1 MNMPMSSPYRSRSFA
16 ACLGLALALALC
28 PLGASAQLSPAVT
41 GQFEALPTPKSPS
54 VPPAVPESPK
64 TLEPV
69 PIPAPVP
76 VTTPEVVPEGCR
88 PVSDRAMAV
97 DLKAAMAQSQKQSLS
112 VQMALYSEA
121 VTLWTKAVPLCE
133 GRAKDRAQRN
143 LNDSLRVKEQLSEQ
157 QDAGPKCEGA
167 QKDATALQDL
177 ARQSLTDRRFTEAT
191 VLFRKAED
199 AWDNA
204 SELCTGSQQELAEKR
219 RDQST
224 VDGHNAEFCAPV
236 FERSREQ
243 TQKFRNLPP
252 ATAREDKQE
261 QSLIAETLWRDAMT
275 QCKGAVVD
283 AARNQAQALARE
295 RGTPWVARHLP
306 PPVVVAAVKRPA
318 PGSSGPAAAANSAA
332 LTPTAA
338 AGKAPTGKET
348 SNPGAFASLTT
359 TLSALGTSVS
369 SLASASAAASATAA
383 TAAAAEAA
391 AQVAPAATFKLGVA
405 EPQPAAFVSGT
416 TQFNGKFVR
425 DAEGTSFSGIGKI
438 TWANGD
444 VYDGNL
450 VKGQRQ
456 GKGLFIWA
464 NGQRFEG
471 DWIQDTPA
479 GKGRMQFANGN
490 RYDGD
495 VVNGIA
501 QGQGHLQYAS
511 GDDYNGKL
519 HAGVPDGRGTYTWKN
534 GQTFDGEWKAERPN
548 GQGILKFANGNVFEG
563 TVVSGVPHGQ
573 GKLSF
578 VTGELY
584 TGAVVQGEPEG
595 QGSFSWPNGD
605 QYVGLWKAGKKHGQ
619 GVFTW
624 KTGERWEGVYD
635 NDVQK

>member
-1 MNMPMSSPYRSRSFA
+1 MKALMPIFYRPCYGA
-16 ACLGLALALALC
+16 ACLGLALTLS
-28 PLGASAQLSPAVT
+28 PVWVSAQLSPAVT
-41 GQFEALPTPKSPS
+41 GKFEALPTPKPQ
-54 VPPAVPESPK
+54 
-64 TLEPV
+64 
-69 PIPAPVP
+69 PAPLAAPEPPKP
-76 VTTPEVVPEGCR
+76 VESVSASASVSAAATEVAPEGCR

-97 DLKAAMAQSQKQSLS
+97 DLKAAMAQSQKQALS
-112 VQMALYSEA
+112 VQMVLYSEA
-121 VTLWTKAVPLCE
+121 VTLWTKAVTLCE

-143 LNDSLRVKEQLSEQ
+143 LNDNARFKEQLSEQ

-177 ARQSLTDRRFTEAT
+177 ARQSLTDRRFNEAT

-236 FERSREQ
+236 FERAREQ
-243 TQKFRNLPP
+243 TQKFRNLPINV
-252 ATAREDKQE
+252 AREDKQE

-295 RGTPWVARHLP
+295 RGTPWVARNLP
-306 PPVVVAAVKRPA
+306 PPVVVATVKRPA
-318 PGSSGPAAAANSAA
+318 PGGSGTAAANTSTAPPAAVTLGKAA
-332 LTPTAA
+332 L
-338 AGKAPTGKET
+338 GKDAN
-348 SNPGAFASLTT
+348 SPGAFASLTS
-359 TLSALGTSVS
+359 TLSSLGAPAS
-369 SLASASAAASATAA
+369 SLASASAAAAA
-383 TAAAAEAA
+383 PIAP
-391 AQVAPAATFKLGVA
+391 VAPFKLGIA
-405 EPQPAAFVSGT
+405 EPQPPEFVSGT

-425 DAEGTSFSGIGKI
+425 DAEGTSFSGTGKI

-471 DWIQDTPA
+471 DWVQDTA
-479 GKGRMQFANGN
+479 SGKGRMQFANGN

-495 VVNGIA
+495 VLAGIP
-501 QGQGHLQYAS
+501 QGMGRMQYAS
-511 GDDYNGKL
+511 GDDYNGRL
-519 HAGVPDGRGTYTWKN
+519 HAGAPDGRGTYTWKN

-573 GKLSF
+573 GKLAF

-584 TGAVVQGEPEG
+584 TGAVEHGEPEG

-624 KTGERWEGVYD
+624 KSGERWEGVYE
-635 NDVQK
+635 NDAQK